1 MGVDERVL
9 SVVDDKICDTTKALR
24 GSVTA
29 MAEQLCTLN
38 KDPGTV
44 LPDTSVSWS
53 VSASWQL
60 ADRDDLKTKKKKK
73 NQYCVH
79 TPDRTHSSGTT
90 DDDK

>member
-1 MGVDERVL
+1 ME
-9 SVVDDKICDTTKALR
+9 
-24 GSVTA
+24 
-29 MAEQLCTLN
+29 EQLSTLN

-60 ADRDDLKTKKKKK
+60 ADRDDHKTKKKKKK

-79 TPDRTHSSGTT
+79 TPDRTHSADTT